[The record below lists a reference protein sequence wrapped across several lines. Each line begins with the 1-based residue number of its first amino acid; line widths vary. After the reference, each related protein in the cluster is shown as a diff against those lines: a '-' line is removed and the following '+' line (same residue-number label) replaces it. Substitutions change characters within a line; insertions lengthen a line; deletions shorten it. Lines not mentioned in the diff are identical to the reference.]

1 MIPFAGR
8 EPFEYFWPMSTLAE
22 IQEAIIRLP
31 EQERSALSVWLDSQ
45 STPALGAQDEQRL
58 LRSLDEA
65 IRDVEAGKGV
75 PIEDVRKQVTS
86 WAAR

>member
-75 PIEDVRKQVTS
+75 PIEDVRKQVAS

>member
-1 MIPFAGR
+1 
-8 EPFEYFWPMSTLAE
+8 MSTLAE

-75 PIEDVRKQVTS
+75 PIEDVRKQVAS